1 MEILTSKSQINLFG
15 YDKLFNS
22 FITLHKKN
30 KLPNVMLL
38 SGSKGLGKSTFAYH
52 FINYLL
58 SDKEENNYLVEN
70 FKINSSNSSYKLIQ
84 NNIHPNFFLLENELT
99 EDNIKIDQ
107 VRNLLIFLHRSTYTK
122 DLKIVFIDNAEFLN
136 VNSSNALLK
145 SLEEPSSNTFFFII
159 HNDASAIKET
169 IKSRCIQFKFYLN
182 IEEKKNIFK
191 KISQDY
197 QLNFNYNDLD
207 KFFYFESPGNL
218 LKYLIALKDSNFYIL
233 ENNLPCILFLID
245 KYKTKKDSEL
255 LNLITLL
262 IENFYNKLSLNDS
275 NNINNYF
282 TNKNKILYLI
292 NDMKKFNLD
301 KKNLLITIDNILKNE
316 AQ

>member
-1 MEILTSKSQINLFG
+1 MEILTSKSQLNLFG

-30 KLPNVMLL
+30 KLPNVMLI

-58 SDKEENNYLVEN
+58 SDKEENNYSVEN
-70 FKINSSNSSYKLIQ
+70 FKINPNNSSYNLIQ
-84 NNIHPNFFLLENELT
+84 NNIHPNFFLLENDLS

-136 VNSSNALLK
+136 INSSNALLK
-145 SLEEPSSNTFFFII
+145 SLEEPSTNTFFFII
-159 HNDASAIKET
+159 HNDASEIKET
-169 IKSRCIQFKFYLN
+169 IKSRCIQFKFHLN
-182 IEEKKNIFK
+182 IDEKKDIFK
-191 KISQDY
+191 KVAQDY

-218 LKYLIALKDSNFYIL
+218 LKYLTVLKDSNFNIL

-292 NDMKKFNLD
+292 NDMKKFNID

>member
-1 MEILTSKSQINLFG
+1 MEILTSKSQLNLFG

-58 SDKEENNYLVEN
+58 SNKEEDNYLVDN
-70 FKINSSNSSYKLIQ
+70 FKINPSNSSYKLIQ

-107 VRNLLIFLHRSTYTK
+107 VRNLLIFLHKSTYTK

-159 HNDASAIKET
+159 HNDAYGIKET
-169 IKSRCIQFKFYLN
+169 IKSRCIQFKFHLN
-182 IEEKKNIFK
+182 IDEKKNIFK
-191 KISQDY
+191 KVAQDY

-218 LKYLIALKDSNFYIL
+218 LKYLIALKDSNFNIL

-275 NNINNYF
+275 NNINTYF

>member
-1 MEILTSKSQINLFG
+1 MEILTSKSQLNLFG
-15 YDKLFNS
+15 YNKLFNS

-58 SDKEENNYLVEN
+58 SDKEENNYLVKN
-70 FKINSSNSSYKLIQ
+70 FKINPSNSSYKLIQ
-84 NNIHPNFFLLENELT
+84 NNIHPNFFLLENDLT

-107 VRNLLIFLHRSTYTK
+107 VRSLLIFLHRSTYTK

-169 IKSRCIQFKFYLN
+169 IKSRCIQFKFHLN
-182 IEEKKNIFK
+182 INEKKNIFK
-191 KISQDY
+191 KIVQDY

-218 LKYLIALKDSNFYIL
+218 LKYLIALKDSNFNIL

-245 KYKTKKDSEL
+245 KYKIKKDSEL

-292 NDMKKFNLD
+292 NDAKKFNLD

>member
-1 MEILTSKSQINLFG
+1 MEILTSKSQLNLFG

-70 FKINSSNSSYKLIQ
+70 FQINPNNSSYKLIQ
-84 NNIHPNFFLLENELT
+84 NNIHPNFFLLENDLS

-159 HNDASAIKET
+159 HNDASEIKET
-169 IKSRCIQFKFYLN
+169 IKSRCIQFKFHLN
-182 IEEKKNIFK
+182 IDEKKDIFK
-191 KISQDY
+191 KVAQDY

-218 LKYLIALKDSNFYIL
+218 LKYLTVLKDSNFNIL

-262 IENFYNKLSLNDS
+262 IENFYNKLALNDG

>member
-1 MEILTSKSQINLFG
+1 MEILTSKSQLNLFG

-70 FKINSSNSSYKLIQ
+70 FQINPNNSSYKLIQ
-84 NNIHPNFFLLENELT
+84 NNIHPNFFLLENDLS

-159 HNDASAIKET
+159 HNDTSEIKKT
-169 IKSRCIQFKFYLN
+169 IKSRCIQFKFHLN
-182 IEEKKNIFK
+182 IDEKKNIFK
-191 KISQDY
+191 KVAQDY

-218 LKYLIALKDSNFYIL
+218 LKYLIALKDSNFNIL

-262 IENFYNKLSLNDS
+262 IENFYNKLALNDG

>member
-1 MEILTSKSQINLFG
+1 MEILTSKSQLNLFG

-22 FITLHKKN
+22 FIILHKKN

-70 FKINSSNSSYKLIQ
+70 FKINPNNSSYKLIQ
-84 NNIHPNFFLLENELT
+84 NNIHPNFFLLENEHT

-107 VRNLLIFLHRSTYTK
+107 VRNLLIFLHKSTYTK
-122 DLKIVFIDNAEFLN
+122 DLKIVFIDDAEFLN

-159 HNDASAIKET
+159 HNDASGIKET
-169 IKSRCIQFKFYLN
+169 IKSRCIQFKFHLN

-191 KISQDY
+191 KIVQDY

-218 LKYLIALKDSNFYIL
+218 LKYLIALKDSNFNIL

-245 KYKTKKDSEL
+245 RYKIKKDSEL

-262 IENFYNKLSLNDS
+262 IENFYNKLSLNNS
-275 NNINNYF
+275 NNINTYF
-282 TNKNKILYLI
+282 INKNKILYLI

-301 KKNLLITIDNILKNE
+301 KKNLLITIDDILKNE

>member
-1 MEILTSKSQINLFG
+1 MEILASKSQLNLFG

-22 FITLHKKN
+22 FIMLYKKN

-38 SGSKGLGKSTFAYH
+38 TGSKGLGKSTFAYH

-58 SDKEENNYLVEN
+58 SGKEEKGYLVEN
-70 FKINSSNSSYKLIQ
+70 FKINPSNSSYNLIQ
-84 NNIHPNFFLLENELT
+84 NNIHPNFFLLENDLT

-107 VRNLLIFLHRSTYTK
+107 VRNLLKFLHKSTYTK
-122 DLKIVFIDNAEFLN
+122 DLKIVFIDNVEFLN

-159 HNDASAIKET
+159 HNDAFKIKDT
-169 IKSRCIQFKFYLN
+169 IKSRCIQFKFHLN
-182 IEEKKNIFK
+182 VDKKKDIFK
-191 KISQDY
+191 KITQDY
-197 QLNFNYNDLD
+197 QLNLNFNDLD

-218 LKYLIALKDSNFYIL
+218 LKYLLALEDSNFNIL
-233 ENNLPCILFLID
+233 ENKLPCILFLID
-245 KYKTKKDSEL
+245 KYKTKKDPDL

-262 IENFYNKLSLNDS
+262 IENFYNKLSQNDC

>member
-1 MEILTSKSQINLFG
+1 MEILTSKSQLNLFG
-15 YDKLFNS
+15 YNKLFNS

-70 FKINSSNSSYKLIQ
+70 FKINPSNSSYKLIQ
-84 NNIHPNFFLLENELT
+84 NNIHPNFFLLENDLT

-169 IKSRCIQFKFYLN
+169 IKSRCIQFKFHLN
-182 IEEKKNIFK
+182 INEKKNIFK
-191 KISQDY
+191 KIAQNY

-218 LKYLIALKDSNFYIL
+218 LKYLMALKDSNFNIL

-275 NNINNYF
+275 NNINTYF

-301 KKNLLITIDNILKNE
+301 KKNLFITIDDILKNE

>member
-1 MEILTSKSQINLFG
+1 MEILTSKSQLNLFG

-38 SGSKGLGKSTFAYH
+38 SGPEGLGKSTFAYH

-58 SDKEENNYLVEN
+58 SDKEENNYVVEN
-70 FKINSSNSSYKLIQ
+70 FQINPNNSSYKLIQ
-84 NNIHPNFFLLENELT
+84 NNIHPNFFLLENDLS

-145 SLEEPSSNTFFFII
+145 SLEEPSTNTFFFII
-159 HNDASAIKET
+159 HNDASEIKET
-169 IKSRCIQFKFYLN
+169 IKSRCIQFKFHLN
-182 IEEKKNIFK
+182 IDEKKDIFK
-191 KISQDY
+191 KVAQDY

-218 LKYLIALKDSNFYIL
+218 LKYLTVLKDSNFNIL

-292 NDMKKFNLD
+292 NDMKKFNID

>member
-1 MEILTSKSQINLFG
+1 MEILTSKSQLNLFG

-58 SDKEENNYLVEN
+58 SDKEESNYLVEN
-70 FKINSSNSSYKLIQ
+70 FKINPNNSSYKLIQ
-84 NNIHPNFFLLENELT
+84 NDIHPNFFLLENDLT

-159 HNDASAIKET
+159 HNDASRIRET
-169 IKSRCIQFKFYLN
+169 IKSRCIQFKFHLN
-182 IEEKKNIFK
+182 IDRKKKIFK
-191 KISQDY
+191 KVAQDY

-207 KFFYFESPGNL
+207 KFLYFESPGNL
-218 LKYLIALKDSNFYIL
+218 LKYLITLKDSNFNIF

-262 IENFYNKLSLNDS
+262 IENFYNKLAINDS

>member
-1 MEILTSKSQINLFG
+1 MEILTSKSQLNLFG

-70 FKINSSNSSYKLIQ
+70 FQINPNNSSYKLIQ
-84 NNIHPNFFLLENELT
+84 NNIHPNFFLLENDLG

-107 VRNLLIFLHRSTYTK
+107 VRNLLIFLHKSTYTK
-122 DLKIVFIDNAEFLN
+122 DLKIVFIDNAESLN

-145 SLEEPSSNTFFFII
+145 ALEEPSSNTFFFII
-159 HNDASAIKET
+159 HNDASEIKET
-169 IKSRCIQFKFYLN
+169 IKSRCIQFKFHLN
-182 IEEKKNIFK
+182 INEKKNIFK
-191 KISQDY
+191 KIVQDY

-218 LKYLIALKDSNFYIL
+218 LKYLIALKDSNFNIL

-262 IENFYNKLSLNDS
+262 IENFYNKLALNDG

>member
-1 MEILTSKSQINLFG
+1 MEILTSKSQLNLFG

-38 SGSKGLGKSTFAYH
+38 SGPEGLGKSTFAYH

-70 FKINSSNSSYKLIQ
+70 FQINPNNSSYKLIQ
-84 NNIHPNFFLLENELT
+84 NNIHPNFFLLENDLS

-136 VNSSNALLK
+136 INSSNALLK

-159 HNDASAIKET
+159 HNDASEIKET
-169 IKSRCIQFKFYLN
+169 IKSRCIQFKFHLN
-182 IEEKKNIFK
+182 IDEKKDIFK
-191 KISQDY
+191 KVAQDY

-218 LKYLIALKDSNFYIL
+218 LKYLTVLKDSNFNIL

-255 LNLITLL
+255 INLITLL
-262 IENFYNKLSLNDS
+262 IENFYNKLALNDG

>member
-1 MEILTSKSQINLFG
+1 MEILTSKTQLNLFG

-22 FITLHKKN
+22 FIKLHKNN

-38 SGSKGLGKSTFAYH
+38 CGSKGLGKSTFAYH

-58 SDKEENNYLVEN
+58 SGKEENNYLVES
-70 FKINSSNSSYKLIQ
+70 FKINSNNSSYKLIQ
-84 NNIHPNFFLLENELT
+84 DNIHPNFFLLENNLT
-99 EDNIKIDQ
+99 ENNIKIDQ
-107 VRNLLIFLHRSTYTK
+107 VRNLLKFLHRSTYTK

-159 HNDASAIKET
+159 HNDGSEIKET
-169 IKSRCIQFKFYLN
+169 IKSRCIQFKFHLN
-182 IEEKKNIFK
+182 IDEKKNIFK
-191 KISQDY
+191 KIAQDY

-218 LKYLIALKDSNFYIL
+218 LKYLIALKDSNFNIL

-245 KYKTKKDSEL
+245 KYKTRKDSEL

-282 TNKNKILYLI
+282 TNKNKILHLI

-301 KKNLLITIDNILKNE
+301 KKNLLISIDDILKNE

>member
-1 MEILTSKSQINLFG
+1 MK
-15 YDKLFNS
+15 
-22 FITLHKKN
+22 
-30 KLPNVMLL
+30 
-38 SGSKGLGKSTFAYH
+38 
-52 FINYLL
+52 
-58 SDKEENNYLVEN
+58 
-70 FKINSSNSSYKLIQ
+70 
-84 NNIHPNFFLLENELT
+84 
-99 EDNIKIDQ
+99 
-107 VRNLLIFLHRSTYTK
+107 
-122 DLKIVFIDNAEFLN
+122 
-136 VNSSNALLK
+136 
-145 SLEEPSSNTFFFII
+145 
-159 HNDASAIKET
+159 
-169 IKSRCIQFKFYLN
+169 
-182 IEEKKNIFK
+182 KKNIFK
-191 KISQDY
+191 KIAQDY

-218 LKYLIALKDSNFYIL
+218 LKYLIALKDSNFNIL

-255 LNLITLL
+255 LNLISLL
-262 IENFYNKLSLNDS
+262 IENFYNKLALNDA

>member
-1 MEILTSKSQINLFG
+1 MEILTSKSQLNLFG

-58 SDKEENNYLVEN
+58 SDKEESNYLVEN
-70 FKINSSNSSYKLIQ
+70 FKINPSNSSYKLIQ
-84 NNIHPNFFLLENELT
+84 NNIHPNFFLLENDLS

-145 SLEEPSSNTFFFII
+145 SLEEPSTNTFFFII
-159 HNDASAIKET
+159 HNDASEIKET
-169 IKSRCIQFKFYLN
+169 IKSRCIQFKFHLN
-182 IEEKKNIFK
+182 IDEKKNIFK
-191 KISQDY
+191 KVAQDY

-218 LKYLIALKDSNFYIL
+218 LKYLITLKDSNFNIL

-262 IENFYNKLSLNDS
+262 IENFYNKLALNDA

>member
-1 MEILTSKSQINLFG
+1 MEILTSKSQLNLFG
-15 YDKLFNS
+15 YNKLFNS

-58 SDKEENNYLVEN
+58 SDKEESNYLVEN
-70 FKINSSNSSYKLIQ
+70 FKINPNNSSYKLIQ
-84 NNIHPNFFLLENELT
+84 NNIHPNFFLLENDLT

-159 HNDASAIKET
+159 HNDASEIKET
-169 IKSRCIQFKFYLN
+169 IKSRCIQFKFHLN
-182 IEEKKNIFK
+182 IDEKKNIFK
-191 KISQDY
+191 KIAQDY

-218 LKYLIALKDSNFYIL
+218 LKYLIALKDSNFNIL

-262 IENFYNKLSLNDS
+262 IENFYNKLSLNDC

-301 KKNLLITIDNILKNE
+301 KKNLLITIDDILKNE

>member
-1 MEILTSKSQINLFG
+1 MEILTSKSQLNLFG
-15 YDKLFNS
+15 YNKLFNS

-70 FKINSSNSSYKLIQ
+70 FKINPSNSSYKLIQ
-84 NNIHPNFFLLENELT
+84 NNIHPNFFLLENDLT

-107 VRNLLIFLHRSTYTK
+107 VRSLLIFLHRSTYTK

-169 IKSRCIQFKFYLN
+169 IKSRCIQFKFHLN
-182 IEEKKNIFK
+182 INEKKNIFK
-191 KISQDY
+191 KIVQDY

-218 LKYLIALKDSNFYIL
+218 LKYLIALKDSNFNIL

-245 KYKTKKDSEL
+245 KYKIKKDSEL

-292 NDMKKFNLD
+292 NDAKKFNLD

>member
-1 MEILTSKSQINLFG
+1 MEILTSKLQLNLFG

-70 FKINSSNSSYKLIQ
+70 FQINPNNSSYKLIQ
-84 NNIHPNFFLLENELT
+84 NNIHPNFFLLKNDLS

-159 HNDASAIKET
+159 HNDASEIKET
-169 IKSRCIQFKFYLN
+169 IKSRCIQFKFHLN

-191 KISQDY
+191 KIAQDY

-218 LKYLIALKDSNFYIL
+218 LKYLIALKDSNFNIL